1 MKNKILITSVAALFV
16 GGISTASLA
25 AEEYMKD
32 SAADISDVT
41 PDTTDGVTE
50 TFVIIDVN
58 SDGMITAEEAQ
69 SSTTLSGDISAAD
82 TNQDGS
88 LDVSEFSA
96 FEAAQ

>member
-16 GGISTASLA
+16 GGLSTASLA
-25 AEEYMKD
+25 AEEYMRD
-32 SAADISDVT
+32 SAADISDVAA
-41 PDTTDGVTE
+41 DTTE
-50 TFVIIDVN
+50 TFATIDVN

-69 SSTTLSGDISAAD
+69 SSTTLSGGISSAD
-82 TNQDGS
+82 ANQDGS

>member
-16 GGISTASLA
+16 GGLSTASLA

-32 SAADISDVT
+32 SAADISDVA
-41 PDTTDGVTE
+41 PDTTDAVTE
-50 TFVIIDVN
+50 TFATIDVN

-69 SSTTLSGDISAAD
+69 SSTTLSGGISSAD
-82 TNQDGS
+82 SNQDGS